1 MVAAANCSRDN
12 NTTSMGISSLKM
24 VPDDFDIKIFYF
36 LLLMRS
42 RLGRSRIPFTLGKVY
57 LLFAAVAHMGSV
69 ELI

>member
-1 MVAAANCSRDN
+1 
-12 NTTSMGISSLKM
+12 MGISSLKM